1 MYDAL
6 QNSRSVFPMLLCRY
20 GISTPSNNI
29 LHGGKCN
36 LLNCL
41 ATIYRR
47 TRQFDSRLIKI
58 NCNIL
63 YHRQYGSYSV
73 IYEVFYLESDRSV
86 ASCCSILDC
95 HARPSRWSRPSRLN
109 TCQVN
114 WIKLWSTNHQSQSP
128 QYPSQSQQATRSTT
142 GFIKEWQHSKRVAL
156 FDMNSN
162 IKK

>member
-58 NCNIL
+58 NCNVL

-95 HARPSRWSRPSRLN
+95 HARPSRPSRLN